1 MLDDFTDVNVKIP
14 LEDDYVQV
22 EYISKNDLTIEYFM
36 YPLNKARQNNDKM
49 NDVHRDVKEL
59 DVIMIMI
66 DSISRAS
73 AQRYMNETYKMLK
86 DDVNSVILKVN
97 QLTRYFLC

>member
-1 MLDDFTDVNVKIP
+1 
-14 LEDDYVQV
+14 
-22 EYISKNDLTIEYFM
+22 M

-86 DDVNSVILKVN
+86 DDVNSVIPPAYKDVWSVK
-97 QLTRYFLC
+97 